1 MAFQVEHEDIE
12 VTYLAQATAD
22 LTQFEADFPV
32 RLRQAV
38 FGEQFQ
44 EPSHSAVVLPQLTD
58 SFDVLDPPDAGRL
71 LFQAKELLRENHP
84 PDLGQGVCRLDGWTV
99 SQGVVRMDECIVH
112 YTTAAPQ
119 DRNAQLHKKP
129 FPFAPIAPRLILA
142 G

>member
-12 VTYLAQATAD
+12 VTDLSQVAAD

-71 LFQAKELLRENHP
+71 LFQAMELLRENHP
-84 PDLGQGVCRLDGWTV
+84 PDFGQGICRLDGWTV
-99 SQGVVRMDECIVH
+99 SQRVVRMDECMSTIQQRRH
-112 YTTAAPQ
+112 RTETRSFTGNRSSSHP
-119 DRNAQLHKKP
+119 LHQ
-129 FPFAPIAPRLILA
+129 